1 MPRILSSVSVAAV
14 VMLLA
19 GCAGDYSPNTYA
31 SNAVQLANKVESG
44 TIVGYREVA
53 ISAKGNIGAVSG
65 GAAGGILG
73 AQYADSALV
82 ALGGSTVGAIVG
94 NTLDHA
100 TGDTAGWE
108 YIVRK
113 MNGDM
118 LSVTQREKKPLVLGQ
133 KVLVIM
139 GPQARVIADYSVIP
153 DVPLAPPAPE
163 REKVEAK
170 APPQQQPVKV
180 EVVLQLP
187 PGVSA
192 QQASQA
198 VGQAAAQAV
207 AAQATAQTA
216 PPAPAPETTA
226 SLSTPVA
233 STDAADKPADGA
245 DATSEDGSQ
254 PTQAST
260 VSANSSE
267 ILGNPR

>member
-1 MPRILSSVSVAAV
+1 MPRILYPVSLAAAA
-14 VMLLA
+14 MLLA
-19 GCAGDYSPNTYA
+19 GCASDYSPNTYA
-31 SNAVQLANKVESG
+31 SNAVQLANKVETG
-44 TIVGYREVA
+44 VIVGYREVA
-53 ISAKGNIGAVSG
+53 ISAKGTIGAVSG

-100 TGDTAGWE
+100 TGDTQGWE

-113 MNGDM
+113 VNGDM

-153 DVPLAPPAPE
+153 DAPPLPPE
-163 REKVEAK
+163 KEKVEAK
-170 APPQQQPVKV
+170 AQEPQPVKV

-192 QQASQA
+192 QQAGQA

-207 AAQATAQTA
+207 AQTQAAPPVATADK
-216 PPAPAPETTA
+216 
-226 SLSTPVA
+226 PVE
-233 STDAADKPADGA
+233 SEDKPADDESEPAKAAAVAARGA
-245 DATSEDGSQ
+245 
-254 PTQAST
+254 
-260 VSANSSE
+260 E
-267 ILGNPR
+267 IIGPPR

>member
-1 MPRILSSVSVAAV
+1 MPRIFYSVSVAAAAV
-14 VMLLA
+14 LLA
-19 GCAGDYSPNTYA
+19 GCASDYSPNTYA

-44 TIVGYREVA
+44 TVVGYREVA

-100 TGDTAGWE
+100 TGDTTGWE

-118 LSVTQREKKPLVLGQ
+118 LSVTQREKKPLALGQ
-133 KVLVIM
+133 RVLVIM

-153 DVPLAPPAPE
+153 DTPAPPPAPE
-163 REKVEAK
+163 KTEAK
-170 APPQQQPVKV
+170 AAPQQPVKV

-192 QQASQA
+192 QQAGQA
-198 VGQAAAQAV
+198 VQQAAAQAV
-207 AAQATAQTA
+207 AAQT
-216 PPAPAPETTA
+216 PAPAQAEPTPQPQAADPA
-226 SLSTPVA
+226 SLSSPDGA
-233 STDAADKPADGA
+233 EKPAD
-245 DATSEDGSQ
+245 DSEKPAGEASQ
-254 PTQAST
+254 PAATGIA
-260 VSANSSE
+260 ARASE
-267 ILGNPR
+267 IIGNPNN